1 MKKFL
6 ILYFILFAGSVLNA
20 KSSGA
25 DTIYSTRADVEIFNK
40 YIDYIQEKGNLPT
53 DKLVIETAKFF
64 LGTPYVANTLEIE
77 PEGLV
82 INLRELDCTTF
93 VENVF
98 ALTLTVKSGVLL
110 FENYCANLKKI
121 RYRGGVIE
129 DYTSRLHY
137 STDWIYDNELR
148 GNLKDVTRKAGA
160 SRLDLN
166 LYIMSKTPETYKQ
179 LKGRP
184 DLVEKIVAKE
194 KEISARKHY
203 FIKAKRIDRK
213 WRRIK
218 DGSMVGFVTTIP
230 GIDLSHMAIV
240 YHEGKKLTFIHASSS
255 GKKVMIN
262 ESSMG
267 EFVLSSKRNTGIV
280 LSALNQ

>member
-40 YIDYIQEKGNLPT
+40 YIAYIQEKGNLPT

-203 FIKAKRIDRK
+203 FIKAKRINRK

-240 YHEGKKLTFIHASSS
+240 YHEGKKLTFIHASST

>member
-6 ILYFILFAGSVLNA
+6 SLSLILLVGSLLRA
-20 KSSGA
+20 EGSGA

-40 YIDYIQEKGNLPT
+40 YIAYIQDKGNLST
-53 DKLVIETAKFF
+53 DQLVIETAKFF
-64 LGTPYVANTLEIE
+64 LETPYVANTLEIE

-98 ALTLTVKSGVLL
+98 ALTITVKSGVLL
-110 FENYCANLKKI
+110 FENYCENLKKI

-137 STDWIYDNELR
+137 STDWIYDNEQR
-148 GNLKDVTRKAGA
+148 GILKDVTRKAGA

-262 ESSMG
+262 ESTMG
-267 EFVLSSKRNTGIV
+267 EFVMGSKRNTGIV
-280 LSALNQ
+280 LSAINF

>member
-40 YIDYIQEKGNLPT
+40 YIAYIQEKGNLPT

-203 FIKAKRIDRK
+203 FIKAKRINRK

>member
-40 YIDYIQEKGNLPT
+40 YIAYIQEKGNLPT

-255 GKKVMIN
+255 GK
-262 ESSMG
+262 
-267 EFVLSSKRNTGIV
+267 
-280 LSALNQ
+280 

>member
-6 ILYFILFAGSVLNA
+6 ILFFILFAGSVLNA

-40 YIDYIQEKGNLPT
+40 YIAYIQEKGNLPT

-194 KEISARKHY
+194 KEISARKHC

-240 YHEGKKLTFIHASSS
+240 YHEGKKLTFIHASST

>member
-6 ILYFILFAGSVLNA
+6 ILFLILFAGSVLNA

-40 YIDYIQEKGNLPT
+40 YIAYIQEKGNLPT

-121 RYRGGVIE
+121 RYREGVIE

-240 YHEGKKLTFIHASSS
+240 YHEGKKLTFIHASST